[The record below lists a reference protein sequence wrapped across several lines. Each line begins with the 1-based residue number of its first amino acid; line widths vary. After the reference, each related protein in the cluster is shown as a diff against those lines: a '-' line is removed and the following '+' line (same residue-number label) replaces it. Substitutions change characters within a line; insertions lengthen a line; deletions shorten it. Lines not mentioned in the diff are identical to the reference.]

1 MKKILIA
8 FAVAAFAVTA
18 FTQDK
23 SKDAP
28 VQKQCKDCPK
38 GKQAECKGEKNC
50 EKKGE
55 CKQVDCPKAKKV

>member
-23 SKDAP
+23 PKEAP
-28 VQKQCKDCPK
+28 AQKQCKDCPK
-38 GKQAECKGEKNC
+38 EKQAECKDGKAC
-50 EKKGE
+50 EKKGD
-55 CKQVDCPKAKKV
+55 CKKADCPKAKKA

>member
-8 FAVAAFAVTA
+8 IAVTAFAVTA

-23 SKDAP
+23 PKETPA
-28 VQKQCKDCPK
+28 QKECTNCSK
-38 GKQAECKGEKNC
+38 GKQAECKGEKAC

-55 CKQVDCPKAKKV
+55 CKKADCPKAKKA